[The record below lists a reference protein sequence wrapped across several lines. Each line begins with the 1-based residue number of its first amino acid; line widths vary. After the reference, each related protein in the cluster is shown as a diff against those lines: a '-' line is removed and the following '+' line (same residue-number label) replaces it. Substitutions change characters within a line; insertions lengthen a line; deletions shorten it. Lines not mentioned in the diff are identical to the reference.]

1 MCVCCVRAHAQTDL
15 LDLWQ
20 TKASLICKVP
30 CLLNLPPIN
39 LEWPTSFFGYFLYSP
54 DRLDSDFT
62 QGSLEFANQHLLSV
76 LYCLISQQQSHYLAC
91 ALWATSFVPFVYSS

>member
-62 QGSLEFANQHLLSV
+62 QEVWSLQTNT
-76 LYCLISQQQSHYLAC
+76 YYL
-91 ALWATSFVPFVYSS
+91 FFIV